1 MGEFLKEHGL
11 VCVHSQN
18 TFIELPSRSL
28 GVNEQNWQNR
38 GPHGPYILVLEDKQ

>member
-1 MGEFLKEHGL
+1 MGEFLEEHGL

-28 GVNEQNWQNR
+28 GGSMNKT
-38 GPHGPYILVLEDKQ
+38 GKIMDPMGLMF